1 MGIDDLFVY
10 DIVVLNPKTTGNR
23 YRATVKD
30 WTDPTESPERAWI
43 TQTSRQEDSSGRE
56 AETTGWRLFLNPES
70 AITAHSRIR
79 WNDVDFE
86 VVGVPFPARS
96 PKSGHEH
103 IEADMRL
110 VEG

>member
-1 MGIDDLFVY
+1 MGIEDLFIY
-10 DIVVLNPKTTGNR
+10 DIVVLNPGTTQNR
-23 YRATVKD
+23 YNADVKD
-30 WTDPTESPERAWI
+30 WTDPAESPERAWI

-56 AETTGWRLFLNPES
+56 AETTGWRLFLSTDS
-70 AITAHSRIR
+70 AITAQSRIR
-79 WNDVDFE
+79 WNATDFE

-103 IEADMRL
+103 VEADMRL